1 MTELSSV
8 LFELSGYISDN
19 KILSIFKTWSR
30 RTHMASLDVITY
42 SGRNKY
48 KHYPY
53 VLSERE
59 VTNSCS
65 THIKRLTVVVVDLGL
80 PPHPHPATCSLS
92 LLIRTGRENNIENS
106 CHLLMSLH
114 SLWEQNYTILE
125 NYLVKIRWRKQTSKV
140 QINDYAFKIK
150 INNVENQYLFSKHC
164 NTEVE

>member
-1 MTELSSV
+1 MEVLKWRNVKTIFQRLNFMVRINHFLTRSDKTQFS

-106 CHLLMSLH
+106 CHLSMSLH
-114 SLWEQNYTILE
+114 SLWEQNYTTLE
-125 NYLVKIRWRKQTSKV
+125 NYLVKIR
-140 QINDYAFKIK
+140 
-150 INNVENQYLFSKHC
+150 
-164 NTEVE
+164 